1 MTVWLM
7 IMSMVSKLIVSVLAA
22 PNGEDILKY
31 FSYFQSG
38 RKVLVRKKLFYAF
51 LVSFYAR
58 MPWHFIRIT
67 KREIQKVFVQILL

>member
-31 FSYFQSG
+31 FSYFESG
-38 RKVLVRKKLFYAF
+38 RKVLVRKKIVL
-51 LVSFYAR
+51 SISR
-58 MPWHFIRIT
+58 FILCEDAVALY
-67 KREIQKVFVQILL
+67 KNN